1 MDDIFSMRRVDPSK
15 INLEL
20 DYKEYKKNLVYS
32 SEKYSPFGPGIQY
45 EFRFPNGYGA
55 SVIKLYGSY
64 GYRENLWELAV
75 IKFGDSNDD
84 YDYEINSDTGLTND
98 EGIIGYLNDYEVVE
112 YLGKIEALAFA

>member
-1 MDDIFSMRRVDPSK
+1 MDDIFSMRGVDESK

-20 DYKEYKKNLVYS
+20 DCKQYKKNLIYAD
-32 SEKYSPFGPGIQY
+32 EKYSPWGPGMQY
-45 EFRFPNGYGA
+45 VFRFPNGYGA

-75 IKFGDSNDD
+75 IKFGNTDD
-84 YDYEINSDTGLTND
+84 KYDYEIDSHTGLTND
-98 EGIIGYLNDYEVVE
+98 EGIIGYLNDYDVNE